1 MFTLYGWSFGGH
13 VCITNQEEKK
23 RGMTNI
29 LQLAAFT
36 SRPFRPL
43 LARRFNTRSNQWSV
57 KAFADVM
64 ESKIG
69 DNSQLVDCILKESRG
84 KLEVLFF
91 SKNVQ

>member
-1 MFTLYGWSFGGH
+1 MHYEPGGKEARH
-13 VCITNQEEKK
+13 DKQHFAIGSVS
-23 RGMTNI
+23 
-29 LQLAAFT
+29 